1 MKDKVRDRVWCMFR
15 LDLLLNW
22 TLTRS
27 CLFSLSLSVRFSP
40 SLFLFVSLSLPLSVS
55 LSPLSQGSNRV
66 LSERRSEQRRLLSA
80 IGTPAV
86 MDSDLLKLNQ
96 LKVKP
101 RTATFTPP
109 YHTLGSDYG
118 VRADLVVGVL
128 LSEVAQHSSK
138 HSSCRWCWF
147 PHTAIFLRLSWEWE
161 GGNRRPSQLNT
172 WRVIIFLK
180 RVHRLDPIFI
190 KLTHHLHAAIC

>member
-1 MKDKVRDRVWCMFR
+1 MFV
-15 LDLLLNW
+15 L
-22 TLTRS
+22 
-27 CLFSLSLSVRFSP
+27 SLSLCPFLSVSI
-40 SLFLFVSLSLPLSVS
+40 SLRLSLPPSLCVS
-55 LSPLSQGSNRV
+55 LPPLSPLSQGSNRV

-138 HSSCRWCWF
+138 HSS
-147 PHTAIFLRLSWEWE
+147 
-161 GGNRRPSQLNT
+161 
-172 WRVIIFLK
+172 
-180 RVHRLDPIFI
+180 
-190 KLTHHLHAAIC
+190 